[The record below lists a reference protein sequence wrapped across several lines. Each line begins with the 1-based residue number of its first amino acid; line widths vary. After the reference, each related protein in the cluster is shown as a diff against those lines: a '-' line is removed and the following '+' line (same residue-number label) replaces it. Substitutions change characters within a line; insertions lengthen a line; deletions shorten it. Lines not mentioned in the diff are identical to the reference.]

1 MKYKKIKKIHTIHT
15 AAVTALS
22 TLSTLFTVHQ
32 HGASST
38 ILMADLSTFK
48 QISDSN
54 SSSFSFFEDNKS
66 DITKFE
72 SDSQAEQNQEG
83 NLRKQVRSYS
93 SQRNHY

>member
-22 TLSTLFTVHQ
+22 TLFTVHQ

-38 ILMADLSTFK
+38 VLMADLSTFK

-54 SSSFSFFEDNKS
+54 SSSYSFFEDNKG

-93 SQRNHY
+93 S